1 MSSSYKMKR
10 GSSYR
15 GKGRANRTESYR
27 PWNAAALGKPI
38 SEPTYDPGS
47 YTSFDATYDPGSYTS
62 FDAMDIDEYQIF
74 EIDHTQFRPWNAAS
88 LNKID
93 IIKNGSSEITSVP
106 NQLSI
111 LSPEQ
116 SNQNNFWY
124 QPTFQ
129 HQNNSSYSAIE
140 DLKQINW
147 DDFTKQ
153 MMLEESRITKI
164 QNLNQNSSTFDKTI
178 LDEFDP
184 L

>member
-1 MSSSYKMKR
+1 MSSAYKMKR

-38 SEPTYDPGS
+38 SEP
-47 YTSFDATYDPGSYTS
+47 TYDPGSYTS

-106 NQLSI
+106 NQLVKLQYFTISI
-111 LSPEQ
+111 LSPEK
-116 SNQNNFWY
+116 SNQNNYRY

>member
-1 MSSSYKMKR
+1 MKR

-93 IIKNGSSEITSVP
+93 IIKNGSSV
-106 NQLSI
+106 SI
-111 LSPEQ
+111 YM
-116 SNQNNFWY
+116 SNI
-124 QPTFQ
+124 
-129 HQNNSSYSAIE
+129 NSFCIY
-140 DLKQINW
+140 
-147 DDFTKQ
+147 
-153 MMLEESRITKI
+153 
-164 QNLNQNSSTFDKTI
+164 
-178 LDEFDP
+178 
-184 L
+184 